1 MRASAASRSSSELC
15 VPSIWLESTA
25 SLRTYMATN
34 SSRLGRICVEPSS
47 RPSACSASAERVSS
61 SGVRSSGGVG
71 GRGAGMKA
79 R

>member
-15 VPSIWLESTA
+15 VPSIWLERTA

-34 SSRLGRICVEPSS
+34 RSWLGKICVEPSS
-47 RPSACSASAERVSS
+47 RPSACSAFARSVIR
-61 SGVRSSGGVG
+61 SGVRSSGGSG
-71 GRGAGMKA
+71 GSGAGMNA